1 MVSPFAVAQA
11 RDNSSES
18 PSAAAVPSKPA
29 DVSGKWQVLWTG
41 RLGTEEAVL
50 QLQQD
55 GAKLTGAFQDV
66 HGLSSLSGTVVENR
80 LYFSVQ
86 FQGQRP
92 FTIRFDGTVDKAT
105 NGVELQGTSQA
116 VGVSGGVFL
125 GHAGEIVH
133 AEHPWTAKR
142 VAHRPAQS
150 SEPGSNSNPPARN

>member
-1 MVSPFAVAQA
+1 MASQFAVAQA
-11 RDNSSES
+11 RDNSSDS
-18 PSAAAVPSKPA
+18 SSAAIPSKPA

-41 RLGTEEAVL
+41 RLGTEEGAL

-55 GAKLTGAFQDV
+55 GAKLTGTFQDV

-80 LYFSVQ
+80 LSFSVQ

-92 FTIRFDGTVDKAT
+92 FTIRFDGTVDKAK
-105 NGVELQGTSQA
+105 NGGELQGTSQA
-116 VGVSGGVFL
+116 IGVSGGVFL

-142 VAHRPAQS
+142 VANQPAQS
-150 SEPGSNSNPPARN
+150 SEPGSNSSPPARN